1 MEEGPLVASGVISSP
16 LSISCLANWICL
28 YLLPSPSSKRRK
40 GCGAICEKHR
50 TYIVLIVLVGEELE
64 MHIFP
69 AFSFHIPDSTILLGF
84 NYSHVPNRRHGS
96 NKFNTAQKGHQF
108 LG

>member
-1 MEEGPLVASGVISSP
+1 MEEGPLVGSGVISSP

-40 GCGAICEKHR
+40 GCGAIFEKHR
-50 TYIVLIVLVGEELE
+50 TFLIVLVGEKLE

-84 NYSHVPNRRHGS
+84 N
-96 NKFNTAQKGHQF
+96 
-108 LG
+108 